1 MAIVK
6 PSLLA
11 AILCS
16 LTNGG
21 SVEGGVTTGVRHL
34 LSNAVD
40 GVVGYSAVDKVRRE
54 EYDEKHMFVCMSSSF
69 LTILSRTELSYN
81 DRISYIKYLLQVR
94 YFYSTHHHHP

>member
-11 AILCS
+11 VILCS

-40 GVVGYSAVDKVRRE
+40 GVVGYSAVDKVRCE
-54 EYDEKHMFVCMSSSF
+54 EYDEKHMIVCMSSSF
-69 LTILSRTELSYN
+69 QLSRTYVSV
-81 DRISYIKYLLQVR
+81 SYIMLITGTL
-94 YFYSTHHHHP
+94 

>member
-54 EYDEKHMFVCMSSSF
+54 EYDETHMIVCMSSLF
-69 LTILSRTELSYN
+69 QLSRTYVSV
-81 DRISYIKYLLQVR
+81 SYIMLITGTL
-94 YFYSTHHHHP
+94 

>member
-21 SVEGGVTTGVRHL
+21 SVEGGVTTGVRR
-34 LSNAVD
+34 NAVD
-40 GVVGYSAVDKVRRE
+40 GVVGYSAVDKVRCE
-54 EYDEKHMFVCMSSSF
+54 EYDEKHMIVCMSSSF
-69 LTILSRTELSYN
+69 QLSRTYVSV
-81 DRISYIKYLLQVR
+81 SYIMLITGTL
-94 YFYSTHHHHP
+94 